1 LLDFGGD
8 GGGETGVSIILL
20 RLREECEI
28 CDTLLL
34 VLLMFSA
41 LTEALSLFI
50 DGDFNSVEAGVTS

>member
-34 VLLMFSA
+34 LLLMFSA

>member
-1 LLDFGGD
+1 MLDFGGD